1 MMRRDQYLLSRP
13 RQRGQLALYSLVV
26 VLSLLCY
33 PVPASAEPSSMR
45 PPNILLLLTDDQ
57 DLVVGGMAHMPK
69 LERLLKGRGVTFEN
83 GFVHTPIC
91 CPSRSSILSGRY
103 LHNGGALNNTVEG
116 NCNGNAWQ
124 QDAEQATFATV
135 LQSLGY
141 QTSYAGKYLN
151 LYGIPGSPGCQKF
164 SNGTSSPGC
173 RRVPPGWNRWLGLI
187 GNSQYYNYGVVKSI
201 NGAPGET
208 IRHAQ
213 TYEKDYLPDVAANFT
228 LESIHEFAKT
238 PDKPFLAVTAWP
250 TAHMPFTPA
259 PWSEHEY
266 DGAEAKKTPNY
277 NASWENQQSKHWMMR
292 WLAPIDAATEKW
304 MNSVYQNRTEAL
316 MSVDNHIEQFISA
329 LQETGA
335 YDNTWI
341 IYTSDNGW
349 QLGQHRLSYDKRQ
362 LYENDIRVPF
372 IVTGPGVPANTTT
385 SHIVLNVDI
394 APTMADMAL
403 KGMESSAIT
412 QQARDIVDAM
422 DGTSFLTAILET
434 SSARSD
440 VGRLTTEETADWR
453 HDFLISYHGRGYAQ
467 CDNFWD
473 CPAPKQGD
481 TDYHMGDWS
490 NNTYHCIRTIV
501 PAGEDSIYCRF
512 LDDEQFVEY
521 YDLATD
527 PWQLI
532 NGAASLTVDQRIQ
545 YERRLEELRIC
556 QGRSCRTKPSGVSS
570 SLRQTL
576 DVEVDS
582 L

>member
-1 MMRRDQYLLSRP
+1 MMRRDQYLLCHNRHGSR
-13 RQRGQLALYSLVV
+13 LALCSLFLM
-26 VLSLLCY
+26 VLLLACPI
-33 PVPASAEPSSMR
+33 PVSGAKR

-57 DLVVGGMAHMPK
+57 DVLVGGMAHMPK

-116 NCNGNAWQ
+116 NCNGNLWQ
-124 QDAEQATFATV
+124 QDAEHTTFATV

-151 LYGIPGSPGCQKF
+151 LYGLPGSPGCQKF
-164 SNGTSSPGC
+164 KNGTTSPGC
-173 RRVPPGWNRWLGLI
+173 QRVPPGWNRWLGLI

-208 IRHAQ
+208 IRHDQ
-213 TYEKDYLPDVAANFT
+213 TYEIDYLPDVAANFT

-238 PDKPFLAVTAWP
+238 PDRPFLAVTAWP

-266 DGAEAKKTPNY
+266 AGAEAMKTPNY

-304 MNSVYQNRTEAL
+304 MNQVYQNRTEAL
-316 MSVDNHIEQFISA
+316 MSVDNHIEQFIDA

-372 IVTGPGVPANTTT
+372 IVTGPGVPANTT
-385 SHIVLNVDI
+385 SSNIVLNVDL
-394 APTMADMAL
+394 APTIADMAL
-403 KGMESSAIT
+403 KAMESSAMT
-412 QQARDIVDAM
+412 QKARDVVDNM
-422 DGTSFLTAILET
+422 DGTSFLPAILVT
-434 SSARSD
+434 STAD
-440 VGRLTTEETADWR
+440 DTNVGQLATAGNSDWR

-481 TDYHMGDWS
+481 PDYHMGDWS

-501 PAGEDSIYCRF
+501 PSDEDSIYCRF

-532 NGAASLTVDQRIQ
+532 NGAASLTVDQQMR
-545 YERRLEELRIC
+545 YERRLEELRVC
-556 QGRSCRTKPSGVSS
+556 HGASCRTKSSGAS

-576 DVEVDS
+576 DVEVHS